1 MQAKIYSQVA
11 ERLITLG
18 LTTLGFRKLGNYG
31 KVSKMGGDR
40 A

>member
-1 MQAKIYSQVA
+1 MRAKICSQVA

-18 LTTLGFRKLGNYG
+18 LKTLDFRKLGNYG